1 MRKTSQ
7 AALLVLLEQ
16 DLIERGDMEEHVCPV
31 IIQLS
36 CEDSS
41 DDYRTE
47 AVAVSIIG
55 DLALYL
61 QKIEMLLMVFKNHV
75 HILRQILMQGC
86 EVFRPWPEFMSS

>member
-47 AVAVSIIG
+47 AVAVSIYSAPCLNIRNSLEYCG
-55 DLALYL
+55 VCFSSS
-61 QKIEMLLMVFKNHV
+61 KTLLTF
-75 HILRQILMQGC
+75 
-86 EVFRPWPEFMSS
+86 